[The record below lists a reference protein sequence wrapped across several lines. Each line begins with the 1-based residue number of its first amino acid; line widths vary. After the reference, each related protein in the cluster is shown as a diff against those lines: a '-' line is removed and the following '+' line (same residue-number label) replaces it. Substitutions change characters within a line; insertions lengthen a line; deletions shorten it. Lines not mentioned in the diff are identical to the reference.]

1 MHSAS
6 LPRPVLIIT
15 GLVSGHACQWRKT
28 WGYRVVPV
36 TSSGYYYII
45 TLVQCIYISDV
56 RYIDFISIS
65 RYFCSYRI
73 VSKSILHLLM
83 LNKYR
88 TAEFSDN
95 ISNYQA

>member
-1 MHSAS
+1 MRNWEFPYVH
-6 LPRPVLIIT
+6 
-15 GLVSGHACQWRKT
+15 
-28 WGYRVVPV
+28 
-36 TSSGYYYII
+36 
-45 TLVQCIYISDV
+45 ISDV

-83 LNKYR
+83 LDKYR